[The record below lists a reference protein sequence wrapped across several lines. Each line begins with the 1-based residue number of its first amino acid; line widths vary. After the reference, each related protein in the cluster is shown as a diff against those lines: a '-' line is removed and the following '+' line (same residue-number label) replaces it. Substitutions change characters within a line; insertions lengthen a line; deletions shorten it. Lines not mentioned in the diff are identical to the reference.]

1 MNLNM
6 LLKLGNLICAH
17 AGFVK
22 FIHKKN
28 TYMYTKTHI
37 CLEKSEYRHA
47 LRCTFT
53 FPCLAICWNLWNLF
67 EI

>member
-1 MNLNM
+1 M
-6 LLKLGNLICAH
+6 LLKLGNLICTH
-17 AGFVK
+17 AGFAK

-28 TYMYTKTHI
+28 TYMYTKTDI

-53 FPCLAICWNLWNLF
+53 FDLHLRLVICWNLWNLF